1 MTTMEAKEKLDA
13 LKIEVAGLET
23 KLDSLTNQSNMVDQD
38 TMNKARKIR
47 NENIKVAYYALQVY
61 TYTL

>member
-1 MTTMEAKEKLDA
+1 MTTMEAKEKLDVI
-13 LKIEVAGLET
+13 KKEVAGLET

-47 NENIKVAYYALQVY
+47 NENIKVV
-61 TYTL
+61 